1 MPPNSDGLYK
11 ESNVMYDNYPR
22 DGFLLV
28 RQAIPPADL
37 EPLRAC
43 IHRQV
48 GIYANEMFSDGK
60 IKDPFPN
67 LPFGQRLAA
76 LHRENEIRLRSWN
89 QPALGPELHQLIQH
103 PGIVDALEPLLGPNI
118 SFNGD
123 YHLRPKM
130 PDSELTAFP
139 LHQDSQYYGKQSRHA
154 HIITVWIP
162 LVDVDE
168 VNGCLYLIPGSNAWE
183 LIESK
188 RDKNMNMRS
197 FQDPEERGTPV
208 PLPMKKGDILLFSN
222 MTFHGSKV
230 NHTDEVRW
238 SIDIRYCR
246 TPGTYTAPPE
256 VLAGEEFMRAKLER
270 TKRPPFVVRGKG
282 AGSTYADWQA
292 AFEALLA

>member
-1 MPPNSDGLYK
+1 MTG
-11 ESNVMYDNYPR
+11 NYQR

-60 IKDPFPN
+60 IKDPFDD

-89 QPALGPELHQLIQH
+89 QPALGPELHALIQH
-103 PGIVDALEPLLGPNI
+103 PGIVNALEPLLGPNV

-168 VNGCLYLIPGSNAWE
+168 VNGCLYVIPGSNAWE

-197 FQDPEERGTPV
+197 FEDPEQRGTPV
-208 PLPMKKGDILLFSN
+208 PIPMKKGDILLFSN

-246 TPGTYTAPPE
+246 TPGTYTAPQE
-256 VLAGEEFMRAKLER
+256 VLDGEEFMRAKLER

-282 AGSTYADWQA
+282 VGSTYADWQA

>member
-1 MPPNSDGLYK
+1 MT
-11 ESNVMYDNYPR
+11 DNYQR

-48 GIYANEMFSDGK
+48 GIYANEMFDNGK

-89 QPALGPELHQLIQH
+89 QPALGPELHELIQH

-168 VNGCLYLIPGSNAWE
+168 INGCLYLIPGSNSWE

-197 FQDPEERGTPV
+197 FEDPEKRGTPI
-208 PLPMKKGDILLFSN
+208 PMPMKKGDILLFSN

-270 TKRPPFVVRGKG
+270 TKRPPL
-282 AGSTYADWQA
+282 SCA
-292 AFEALLA
+292 AKAPAQPTPTGRPPSRPF

>member
-1 MPPNSDGLYK
+1 MKDSYQQNGYLHVP
-11 ESNVMYDNYPR
+11 
-22 DGFLLV
+22 
-28 RQAIPPADL
+28 QAIPPTDL
-37 EPLRAC
+37 DPLRAY
-43 IHRQV
+43 IHCQV
-48 GIYANEMFSDGK
+48 GKYAAEMFNDGK
-60 IKDPFPN
+60 IMDAFDD

-89 QPALGPELHQLIQH
+89 QPALGPELHALIQH

-130 PDSELTAFP
+130 PDSVLTAFP

-162 LVDVDE
+162 LIDVDE
-168 VNGCLYLIPGSNAWE
+168 ENGCLFVIPGSNAWE

-197 FQDPEERGTPV
+197 FEDPEERGTPI
-208 PLPMKKGDILLFSN
+208 PMPMKKGDILLFSN

-246 TPGTYTAPPE
+246 TPGTYDAPQE
-256 VLAGEEFMRAKLER
+256 VLDGEAFMRDKLER
-270 TKRPPFVVRGKG
+270 TKRPPFIVRGKG
-282 AGSTYADWQA
+282 ATATYEEWMA
-292 AFEALLA
+292 AFEALRS

>member
-1 MPPNSDGLYK
+1 MKDSYQQNGYLHVP
-11 ESNVMYDNYPR
+11 
-22 DGFLLV
+22 
-28 RQAIPPADL
+28 QAIPPTDL
-37 EPLRAC
+37 DPLRAY
-43 IHRQV
+43 IHSQV
-48 GIYANEMFSDGK
+48 GKYAADMFSDGK
-60 IKDPFPN
+60 IKNPFDD

-89 QPALGPELHQLIQH
+89 QPALGPELHALIQH

-130 PDSELTAFP
+130 PDSVLTAFP

-162 LVDVDE
+162 LIDVDE
-168 VNGCLYLIPGSNAWE
+168 ENGCLFVIPGSNAYG
-183 LIESK
+183 LIDSK

-197 FQDPEERGTPV
+197 FEDPEERGTPI
-208 PLPMKKGDILLFSN
+208 PMPMKKGDILLFSN

-246 TPGTYTAPPE
+246 TPGTYDAPQE
-256 VLAGEEFMRAKLER
+256 VLDGEKFMRDKLES
-270 TKRPPFVVRGKG
+270 TKRPPFIVRGKG
-282 AGSTYADWQA
+282 ATATYEEWMA
-292 AFEALLA
+292 AFEAFRS